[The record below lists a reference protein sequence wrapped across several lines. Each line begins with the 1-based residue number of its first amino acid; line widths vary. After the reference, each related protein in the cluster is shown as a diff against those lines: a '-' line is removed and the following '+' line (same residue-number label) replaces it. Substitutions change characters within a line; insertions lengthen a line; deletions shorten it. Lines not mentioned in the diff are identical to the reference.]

1 MGQIHWIR
9 QKYGAEMSLDIT
21 RLDQKCQAAL
31 ANYALTADKH
41 LGDLIRLTRIPSIS
55 FDGFD
60 PKEVERSAECTLEIL
75 KNAGLENL
83 EILRIPGTHPY
94 VYGEWLKSPGAPTVL
109 LYAHH
114 DVQPPLREELWKTPV
129 FEATEKNGRLYA
141 RGIADD
147 KAGILIHAASISAW
161 LKTAGELPINVKVII
176 EGEEEIGS
184 THLAAFLERYRD
196 RLKSDCV
203 VLTDCSNFDTGF
215 PSLTTT
221 LRGLIS
227 MEITVTALDHPL
239 HSGMW
244 GGPIPD
250 CIQALAKILA
260 KLTDDSGRLAVPGL
274 WEDVLPPSEA
284 EMEDMR
290 RLGLTDLVFREQAGI
305 GPKVDLFST
314 GPGLLAKM
322 WREPSIAVNSI
333 QSGGKKIAGNVIM
346 DSAWARI
353 GLRLVPNM
361 DHKKATSILIK
372 FLQAQCPWGLKVDIT
387 PEQGANPWMTTPD
400 HPVFSVAKKSLGQ
413 GYGKEAVF
421 IGCGGTIPF
430 VDSFTRVLGNIPAL
444 LVGIE
449 DPYTN
454 AHSENESLGLA
465 DFHSS
470 VRSQIHF
477 FADLAKA
484 VAEDPSMFS
493 LVPPVT

>member
-1 MGQIHWIR
+1 MTNITNEIEAAR
-9 QKYGAEMSLDIT
+9 QRSLD
-21 RLDQKCQAAL
+21 Q
-31 ANYALTADKH
+31 YAKTADKH
-41 LGDLIRLTRIPSIS
+41 LADLIALTAIPSIS

-60 PKEVERSAECTLEIL
+60 PAEVEKSAAKTAEIL
-75 KNAGLENL
+75 KKAGLENI

-94 VYGEWLKSPGAPTVL
+94 VYADWLKAEGAPTVL

-114 DVQPPLREELWKTPV
+114 DVQPPLREALWKTPV
-129 FEATEKNGRLYA
+129 FTATEKDGRLYA

-147 KAGILIHAASISAW
+147 KAGILIHAASIAAW
-161 LKTAGELPINVKVII
+161 LETAGSLPINVKVMI

-184 THLAAFLERYRD
+184 THLGAFLEKYKD
-196 RLKSDCV
+196 RLKADCM
-203 VLTDCSNFDTGF
+203 VLTDCSNFDTGL

-227 MEITVTALDHPL
+227 LDLTVTALDHPL

-250 CIQALAKILA
+250 PVQGIAKIIA
-260 KLTDDSGRLAVPGL
+260 SLTDENGRLAIPGI
-274 WEDVLPPSEA
+274 WDDVLAPSEDEISDFKKLA
-284 EMEDMR
+284 
-290 RLGLTDLVFREQAGI
+290 LTDELFREQSGLEK
-305 GPKVDLFST
+305 GVELF
-314 GPGLLAKM
+314 GKDHELLTKM
-322 WREPSIAVNSI
+322 WREPSLSINSI

-361 DHKKATSILIK
+361 QHGKAMQILTDFIK
-372 FLQAQCPWGLKVDIT
+372 AQCPWGLKVEII
-387 PEQGANPWMTTPD
+387 PEQGANPWMTKPD
-400 HPVFSVAKKSLGQ
+400 HKVFSVAKKSLTT
-413 GYGKEAVF
+413 GYGREAVF

-430 VDSFTRVLGNIPAL
+430 VESFTRVLGELPAL

-477 FADLAKA
+477 FADLALACKKD
-484 VAEDPSMFS
+484 ENFWKK
-493 LVPPVT
+493 

>member
-1 MGQIHWIR
+1 MANPGKTDWESGR
-9 QKYGAEMSLDIT
+9 E
-21 RLDQKCQAAL
+21 AAL
-31 ANYALTADKH
+31 ARYEEEKQKH
-41 LGDLIRLTRIPSIS
+41 LADLIRLTRIPSVS

-60 PKEVERSAECTLEIL
+60 PKEVVRSAECTKGILEA
-75 KNAGLENL
+75 AGFEHA
-83 EILRIPGTHPY
+83 EIMTVPGTHPY
-94 VYGEWLKSPGAPTVL
+94 VYADWLKRPGAPTVL

-114 DVQPPLREELWKTPV
+114 DVQPPLRADVWKTPP
-129 FEATEKNGRLYA
+129 FEPVEKDGRLYA

-147 KAGILIHAASISAW
+147 KAGILIHAASVASW
-161 LKTAGELPINVKVII
+161 LRTAGALPVNVKVII

-184 THLAAFLERYRD
+184 TQLAAFLEKYHH
-196 RLKSDCV
+196 RLQADCV
-203 VLTDCSNFDTGF
+203 VLTDCSNFDCGV

-227 MEITVTALDHPL
+227 MDVTVTGLDHPL

-250 CIQALAKILA
+250 PIQGLAKILA
-260 KLTDDSGRLAVPGL
+260 KLSDENGRVAVPGI
-274 WEDVLPPSEA
+274 WDDVKAPSEA
-284 EMEDMR
+284 EMADYR
-290 RLGLTDLVFREQAGI
+290 KLGLTDAEFRKQTGI
-305 GPKVDLFST
+305 EPGAKLFAKNE
-314 GPGLLAKM
+314 GLLAKM
-322 WREPSIAVNSI
+322 WREPSITVNSI

-346 DSAWARI
+346 DSAWARV

-361 DHKKATSILIK
+361 DHAKSMKLVTEFIKAN
-372 FLQAQCPWGLKVDIT
+372 CPWGLKVEVV
-387 PEQGANPWMTTPD
+387 PEQGANPWMTKPD
-400 HPVFSVAKKSLGQ
+400 HPVFAVAKKSLGT
-413 GYGKEAVF
+413 GYGKDAVL

-430 VDSFTRVLGNIPAL
+430 VDSFTRVLGDIPAL

-477 FADLAKA
+477 FADLAA
-484 VAEDPSMFS
+484 AAEADPQFW
-493 LVPPVT
+493 TGGKKNA

>member
-1 MGQIHWIR
+1 
-9 QKYGAEMSLDIT
+9 MSQQGSTLYT
-21 RLDQKCQAAL
+21 ATQAAL
-31 ANYALTADKH
+31 AQYAGTAKKH
-41 LGDLIRLTRIPSIS
+41 LEDLMRLTRIPGVS

-60 PKEVERSAECTLEIL
+60 PKEVERSAECTKEIL
-75 KNAGLENL
+75 QKAGLENV
-83 EILRIPGTHPY
+83 EIMRVPGTHPY
-94 VYGEWLKSPGAPTVL
+94 VYGDWLKRAGAPTVL

-114 DVQPPLREELWKTPV
+114 DVQPPLRTELWKTPV
-129 FEATEKNGRLYA
+129 FEPTEKDGRLYA

-147 KAGILIHAASISAW
+147 KAGVIIHAASISAW
-161 LKTAGELPINVKVII
+161 LETAGTLPVNVKVII

-184 THLAAFLERYRD
+184 NHLSAFLEKYRD
-196 RLKSDCV
+196 RLGADCV
-203 VLTDCSNFDTGF
+203 VLTDCSNFDTGL

-227 MEITVTALDHPL
+227 MDVTVSALDHPL

-250 CIQALAKILA
+250 PIQALAKILS
-260 KLTDDSGRLAVPGL
+260 KLTDDSGKVAVPGL
-274 WEDVLPPSEA
+274 WEDVLPPSPQET
-284 EMEDMR
+284 EDMR
-290 RLGLTDLVFREQAGI
+290 KLGLTDDVFREQTGI
-305 GPKVDLFST
+305 LPGVRLFAS

-322 WREPSIAVNSI
+322 WREPSISVNSI

-346 DSAWARI
+346 DSAWARV

-361 DHKKATSILIK
+361 DHGKATRLLSDFIK
-372 FLQAQCPWGLKVDIT
+372 AHCPWGLHVDVV

-400 HPVFSVAKKSLGQ
+400 HPVFAVAKKSLGQ
-413 GYGKEAVF
+413 GYGREAVF

-454 AHSENESLGLA
+454 AHSENESLGIA

-477 FADLAKA
+477 FADLAEATAKHPGMFK
-484 VAEDPSMFS
+484 PSPRDS
-493 LVPPVT
+493 